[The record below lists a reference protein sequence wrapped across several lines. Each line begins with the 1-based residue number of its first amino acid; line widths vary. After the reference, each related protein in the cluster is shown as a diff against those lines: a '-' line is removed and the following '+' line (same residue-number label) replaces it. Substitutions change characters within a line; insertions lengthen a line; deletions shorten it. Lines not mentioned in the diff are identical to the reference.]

1 MLNSKKHNRDAGR
14 IGETEISV
22 SDQETINQTSRR
34 NNVNNGDIVNTL
46 FLLLLK
52 SKGLH
57 DGFV

>member
-14 IGETEISV
+14 IGETEIPV
-22 SDQETINQTSRR
+22 SDQEAINQISRR

>member
-1 MLNSKKHNRDAGR
+1 MTDRGDMVSWTRQDDRDQIYR
-14 IGETEISV
+14 S
-22 SDQETINQTSRR
+22 
-34 NNVNNGDIVNTL
+34 NNVNNEDNVNTL